1 MSRWS
6 DQKLVEAAVFSAKP
20 ERTKTVLGDAL
31 DRSATETIR
40 IPGVMKVTGTA
51 FGCRVEF
58 VHAGVGGDPK
68 IAVIVLHQ
76 ILNKIGAQ
84 GPAINRI
91 VFVYDEG
98 VAVVAIEAVPGGK
111 PHEAAM
117 ILQNSNYVALRQ
129 AILGGEVS
137 EFEVPHSRIPIGR
150 LRHGVDI
157 AKGKPFADVPRGVG
171 VLADIQGWIERKK
184 TRAAPQQNT
193 NSNCGGERY
202 DSSHGGPRC

>member
-1 MSRWS
+1 M
-6 DQKLVEAAVFSAKP
+6 
-20 ERTKTVLGDAL
+20 
-31 DRSATETIR
+31 
-40 IPGVMKVTGTA
+40 
-51 FGCRVEF
+51 
-58 VHAGVGGDPK
+58 
-68 IAVIVLHQ
+68 IVLHQ

-137 EFEVPHSRIPIGR
+137 EFEVPACEQYTVR
-150 LRHGVDI
+150 
-157 AKGKPFADVPRGVG
+157 
-171 VLADIQGWIERKK
+171 
-184 TRAAPQQNT
+184 
-193 NSNCGGERY
+193 GGEELSLTTANNRLPRRY
-202 DSSHGGPRC
+202 FELRGWNADG